1 MPGNTKNKMSDVLTE
16 TLLKKLQF
24 DLQNRQVEFKND
36 YAISTAIQLALVEI
50 KRRLQEKDNNG

>member
-1 MPGNTKNKMSDVLTE
+1 MSDKLTE
-16 TLLKKLQF
+16 TLLKKLQS

-50 KRRLQEKDNNG
+50 KRRLQEDNDD

>member
-1 MPGNTKNKMSDVLTE
+1 MSDVLTE

-24 DLQNRQVEFKND
+24 DLQNKQVEFKND